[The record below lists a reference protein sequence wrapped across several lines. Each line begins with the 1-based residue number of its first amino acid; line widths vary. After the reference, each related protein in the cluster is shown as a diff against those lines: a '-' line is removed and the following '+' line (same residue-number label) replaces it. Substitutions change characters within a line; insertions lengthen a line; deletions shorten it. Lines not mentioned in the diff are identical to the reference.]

1 VPFPY
6 DAVASDL
13 AHTLIAK
20 KLSQA
25 SISAFKHFYSSS
37 HKRVKRTRANCL
49 FIFFFSLR
57 SFARCKRFGSRNG
70 SKHRLRA
77 FFLPKIDSNSLS
89 LVLDNLSVE
98 IVGRIRRRQ
107 AIEGKDQ
114 V

>member
-1 VPFPY
+1 MPFPY

-49 FIFFFSLR
+49 FIFFFRYAHSLD
-57 SFARCKRFGSRNG
+57 AKDLGHEMEVN
-70 SKHRLRA
+70 
-77 FFLPKIDSNSLS
+77 ID
-89 LVLDNLSVE
+89 
-98 IVGRIRRRQ
+98 
-107 AIEGKDQ
+107 
-114 V
+114 